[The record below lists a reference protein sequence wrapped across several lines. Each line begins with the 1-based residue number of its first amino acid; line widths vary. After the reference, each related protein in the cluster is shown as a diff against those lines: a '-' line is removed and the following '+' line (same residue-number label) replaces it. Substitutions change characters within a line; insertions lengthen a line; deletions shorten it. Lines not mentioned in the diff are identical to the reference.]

1 MASRIGKALG
11 GFALNF
17 IRRRTQRKIATGF
30 NYGSFPMPGLRKVF
44 DQFTPQG
51 LEHFING
58 GGSIIDV
65 WLACI
70 PQRLQNQA
78 LLDLERV
85 DVDAHAVAR
94 SIVWDQVMEVVAETH
109 PRHVEVVRRH
119 PRWYAE
125 ESGRAISTFLKV
137 APRSRVA

>member
-1 MASRIGKALG
+1 LASRIGRALG

-30 NYGSFPMPGLRKVF
+30 NYGTFPVPGLRRIF
-44 DQFTPQG
+44 DQFTPEG
-51 LEHFING
+51 LERFINK
-58 GGSIIDV
+58 GGSVIDE
-65 WLACI
+65 WLKCI
-70 PQRLQNQA
+70 PLHLQNQA

-119 PRWYAE
+119 PRWYAG
-125 ESGRAISTFLKV
+125 ESSRAVETFLKV